1 MQVRSCLHEACVS
14 GRVIPSFTKTELCA
28 KTIQLD
34 RDEFEAHGR
43 LHVTAVAIEQVQK
56 SDLRSCSIHFP
67 LAYAPP
73 RLDLALD
80 IFLAVDRRISWRDD
94 GPELRAMLHRSV
106 RVCGERSLRAHM
118 RMFLAW

>member
-1 MQVRSCLHEACVS
+1 MQVRSCLHKACVS
-14 GRVIPSFTKTELCA
+14 ARLIPSSTKTEISA

-43 LHVTAVAIEQVQK
+43 FHVTVVAIEQVQK
-56 SDLRSCSIHFP
+56 SDLRSCSIHSP
-67 LAYAPP
+67 LAYAPS
-73 RLDLALD
+73 RLDLVLD

-106 RVCGERSLRAHM
+106 RVREERSLRAHL